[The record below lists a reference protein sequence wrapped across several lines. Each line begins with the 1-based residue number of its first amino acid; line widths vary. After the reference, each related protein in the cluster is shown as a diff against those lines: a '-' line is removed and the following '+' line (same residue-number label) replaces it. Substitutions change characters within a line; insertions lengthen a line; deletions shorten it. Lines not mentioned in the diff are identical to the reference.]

1 MPLREIL
8 ALGRSH
14 HPGLLPSPATAGG
27 VREQDPGGVWGGFW
41 ASWLRFSK
49 NIPSK
54 SLIA

>member
-1 MPLREIL
+1 
-8 ALGRSH
+8 
-14 HPGLLPSPATAGG
+14 LPSVLWWARGERG
-27 VREQDPGGVWGGFW
+27 QDEGGFLGDFC